1 MYVDDVLFGADNI
14 DDAIS
19 LAQEL
24 SNLLIAGGF
33 PLRKWS
39 ANQSDLLKH
48 LPVEWLDDNPE
59 TSQSLIDEESKLL
72 GILWNSHNDYLSFFT
87 DLEAFNQAITKRKVL
102 SLIARLY
109 DPLGLLSSIVCQ
121 FKLIMQSLWVKELGW
136 Y

>member
-1 MYVDDVLFGADNI
+1 MHVDDVLFGTDDI

-24 SNLLIAGGF
+24 SDLLIAGGF

-39 ANQSDLLKH
+39 ANHPDLLKH
-48 LPVEWLDDNPE
+48 LPVEWLDASPE
-59 TSQSLIDEESKLL
+59 TSQSLLDEESKLL
-72 GILWNSHNDYLSFFT
+72 GILWNSYTDYLSFLS
-87 DLEAFNQAITKRKVL
+87 DIESLNASITKRKVL

-109 DPLGLLSSIVCQ
+109 DPLRLLSPIV
-121 FKLIMQSLWVKELGW
+121 